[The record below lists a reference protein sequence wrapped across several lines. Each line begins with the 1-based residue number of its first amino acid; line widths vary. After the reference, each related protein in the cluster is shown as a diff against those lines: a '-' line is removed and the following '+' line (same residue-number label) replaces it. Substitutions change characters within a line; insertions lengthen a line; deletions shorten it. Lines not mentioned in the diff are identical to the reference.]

1 VLLRRERL
9 FEAFDRDCGPGY
21 LPVRVP
27 LAAAFA
33 FAAAAFGLTAPVA
46 FGAASRLLGA
56 WAAGASDLEEALA
69 GSVSGEASGSATP
82 IVLESTR

>member
-1 VLLRRERL
+1 VLLRQERL
-9 FEAFDRDCGPGY
+9 FEAFDRDRGQVY

-27 LAAAFA
+27 LAGVFV

-56 WAAGASDLEEALA
+56 GAAGASGLEAGLA